1 MTSEEVYAAFQRLSN
16 EDKTFVLNVIAYLQ
30 SGNEKEWMTV
40 REAALQLGVSPNTIH
55 RMAKEGSIRAKN
67 IAERKT
73 MVAVE
78 DIDSIAEGKKQ
89 EE

>member
-16 EDKTFVLNVIAYLQ
+16 EDKAFVLNVIAYLQ

>member
-1 MTSEEVYAAFQRLSN
+1 MTSEEVYAAFQRLS
-16 EDKTFVLNVIAYLQ
+16 DKDKAFVLDVIAYLQ
-30 SGNEKEWMTV
+30 SDNEKEWMTV

-55 RMAKEGSIRAKN
+55 RMAKEGSIRTKN

>member
-1 MTSEEVYAAFQRLSN
+1 MTSEEVYAAFQRLSDK
-16 EDKTFVLNVIAYLQ
+16 DKTFVLDVIAYLQ

-55 RMAKEGSIRAKN
+55 RMAKEGSIRTKN